1 MLSIDQK
8 VSAEPVAWLVSIES
22 IQFIWFLY
30 KQSHKIRSKLK
41 IPKISENSQPFK
53 IPETFH
59 GKFPKFPETFRPF
72 ASLVGLNLYLIR
84 ENQKIV

>member
-1 MLSIDQK
+1 M
-8 VSAEPVAWLVSIES
+8 
-22 IQFIWFLY
+22 
-30 KQSHKIRSKLK
+30 SKLK

-72 ASLVGLNLYLIR
+72 ASLHTLLGLETDFAKPHTHTLAELVSGS
-84 ENQKIV
+84 ESDVS